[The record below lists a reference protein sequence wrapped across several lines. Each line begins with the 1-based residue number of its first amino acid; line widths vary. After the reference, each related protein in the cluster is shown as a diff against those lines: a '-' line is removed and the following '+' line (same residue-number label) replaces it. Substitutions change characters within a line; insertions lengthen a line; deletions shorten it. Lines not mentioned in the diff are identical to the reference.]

1 MNQSNNQGIL
11 QEGLVKEG
19 RENQSYKEKEG
30 IRKS

>member
-1 MNQSNNQGIL
+1 MNQSSNQSIL
-11 QEGLVKEG
+11 QEDLDKKE